1 MSVTHIN
8 DGKLERYIRETIIG
22 YLGDPPESE
31 FQMGYLAA
39 CLDIYREGLDREGD
53 DRIKLAAGL
62 VYPDE
67 RA

>member
-8 DGKLERYIRETIIG
+8 DGRLERYIRQTIYG
-22 YLGDPPESE
+22 YLNDRPDTD
-31 FQMGYLAA
+31 FQLGYLAA

-67 RA
+67 RR